1 MLKNRTFARQII
13 LPKTVMNQI
22 ITLLS
27 DWRLRDPYVAM
38 LKGELCQAQP
48 DAQII
53 DITHYVDK
61 FNLPQTALLMKTSYQ
76 SFPEG
81 TVHLLLTNM
90 SLNSTFTPV
99 LLQHNGHWFIG
110 EDNGI
115 FFLMFGQEAA
125 LKGYQLA
132 DNQGNTLGQMLQLI
146 RLIADDQL
154 SGNTTEYLNFKRM
167 FTETAEHSAENQQI
181 EGTIIYIDAFSNAI
195 TDIPVAMFE
204 KAVGNREFTAT
215 IQSNGMWTITAH
227 ADHYQPMDDEMYL
240 CNNALGFIEI
250 TGYQSDV
257 SILADLEPGDKI
269 IIKYE

>member
-1 MLKNRTFARQII
+1 
-13 LPKTVMNQI
+13 MNQI

-38 LKGELCQAQP
+38 LKGELWKAQP
-48 DAQII
+48 DAQIL

-61 FNLPQTALLMKTSYQ
+61 FNLPQTALLMKTSYT

-81 TVHLLLTNM
+81 SIHLLLTNM
-90 SLNSTFTPV
+90 SLNSTFAPV
-99 LLQHNGHWFIG
+99 VLQHNGHWFIG

-132 DNQGNTLGQMLQLI
+132 KTQGNSLSQILQLI

-154 SGNTTEYLNFKRM
+154 SGNTNEYLNFKRM

-181 EGTIIYIDAFSNAI
+181 EGTIIYIDAFYNAI

-204 KAVGNREFTAT
+204 KAVGNRDFTAT
-215 IQSNGMWTITAH
+215 IQSKGMWTITAH
-227 ADHYQPMDDEMYL
+227 ADSYKPLDDEMYL
-240 CNNALGFIEI
+240 CHNALGLIEI

-269 IIKYE
+269 FIKYE

>member
-125 LKGYQLA
+125 LKGYQLT
-132 DNQGNTLGQMLQLI
+132 DNQGNTLSQMLQLI
-146 RLIADDQL
+146 QLIADDKL

-227 ADHYQPMDDEMYL
+227 SDYYQPMDDEMYL

>member
-1 MLKNRTFARQII
+1 
-13 LPKTVMNQI
+13 MNQI

-27 DWRLRDPYVAM
+27 DWRLRDPYVVM
-38 LKGELCQAQP
+38 LKGELCQTQP
-48 DAQII
+48 NAQII

-61 FNLPQTALLMKTSYQ
+61 FNLLQTALLMKTSYQ
-76 SFPEG
+76 SFPAG
-81 TVHLLLTNM
+81 TIHLLLTNM
-90 SLNSTFTPV
+90 SLNSTFAPV

-110 EDNGI
+110 EDNGV

-132 DNQGNTLGQMLQLI
+132 DKQGNTLNQILQLI
-146 RLIADDQL
+146 QLVADNQL

-181 EGTIIYIDAFSNAI
+181 EGTIIYIDAFFNAI

-204 KAVGNREFTAT
+204 KAVGNCEFTAT
-215 IQSNGMWTITAH
+215 VQSKGMWTITAH
-227 ADHYQPMDDEMYL
+227 SDSYQPMDDEMYL
-240 CNNALGFIEI
+240 CNNALGLIEI

-257 SILADLEPGDKI
+257 SILTDLEPGDKI
-269 IIKYE
+269 FIKYE

>member
-1 MLKNRTFARQII
+1 
-13 LPKTVMNQI
+13 MNQI

-38 LKGELCQAQP
+38 LKGELLKAQP
-48 DAQII
+48 ESQII
-53 DITHYVDK
+53 DISHYVDK
-61 FNLPQTALLMKTSYQ
+61 FNLLQTALLMKTSYR

-81 TVHLLLTNM
+81 SVHLLLTNM

-110 EDNGI
+110 EDNGV
-115 FFLMFGQEAA
+115 FHLMFGMEAA
-125 LKGYQLA
+125 LKGYQLT
-132 DNQGNTLGQMLQLI
+132 DNQENSFNQMLQLI
-146 RLIADDQL
+146 RLVAEDRL
-154 SGNTTEYLNFKRM
+154 PGNTTEYLKFKRM
-167 FTETAEHSAENQQI
+167 FTESAEHSAENQQI
-181 EGTIIYIDAFSNAI
+181 EGTIIYIDAFFNAI

-204 KAVGNREFTAT
+204 KAVGTREVTAT
-215 IQSNGMWTITAH
+215 IQSKGTWTITAH
-227 ADHYQPMDDEMYL
+227 TDSYQPMDDEMYL